1 MQKRI
6 LINITQIN
14 IVSIKEIL
22 FIFIPIEIV
31 KISPIIKIILL
42 FVITIELNII
52 LFLYNKKICKESCV
66 LLK

>member
-52 LFLYNKKICKESCV
+52 LSLYNKKICKESCV